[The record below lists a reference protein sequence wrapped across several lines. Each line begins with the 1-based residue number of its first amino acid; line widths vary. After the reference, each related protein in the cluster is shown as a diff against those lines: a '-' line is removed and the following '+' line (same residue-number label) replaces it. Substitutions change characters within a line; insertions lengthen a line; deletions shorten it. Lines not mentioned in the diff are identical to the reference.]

1 MQYNNS
7 TTIQYFNA
15 TSYKPHLPLCHNST
29 SQHTAQHIAC
39 TAHHAATIAHP
50 NTLPNTLPVL
60 PITLPCTLHY
70 LAPHSALSS
79 HKASMHLSKGPN
91 NNTKKK
97 MLYP

>member
-39 TAHHAATIAHP
+39 TAHHAA
-50 NTLPNTLPVL
+50 L
-60 PITLPCTLHY
+60 
-70 LAPHSALSS
+70 HSALSS